1 MPVFKMNSWITFL
14 HIVLLPCIKEYKAEG
29 THNGTSRDE
38 ECPLGEK
45 HILNIS
51 NKQSNIDSSAS
62 CFLEKGIYFNIP
74 ASASNYAYSCM
85 LLHRSMSQAQR
96 KEFQSQTQVQNHR
109 KAILLLKDHPF
120 EAKIFI
126 DVVSSTRQPIRT

>member
-1 MPVFKMNSWITFL
+1 MNSWITFL

-51 NKQSNIDSSAS
+51 NKQSNIDSTAS
-62 CFLEKGIYFNIP
+62 CIHGSNCKVTNEQNELIHTDLQYMQTP
-74 ASASNYAYSCM
+74 A
-85 LLHRSMSQAQR
+85 
-96 KEFQSQTQVQNHR
+96 
-109 KAILLLKDHPF
+109 
-120 EAKIFI
+120 
-126 DVVSSTRQPIRT
+126 